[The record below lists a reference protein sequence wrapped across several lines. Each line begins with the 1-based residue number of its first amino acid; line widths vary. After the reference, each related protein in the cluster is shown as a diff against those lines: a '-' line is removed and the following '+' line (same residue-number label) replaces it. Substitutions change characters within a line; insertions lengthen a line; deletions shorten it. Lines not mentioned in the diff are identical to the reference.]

1 MPAFPGFRR
10 FTHPFPVLLALLI
23 LAGCSTLVAVQNA
36 DALFGPAQPKE
47 LVTTTAPVA
56 VDYERQVRPIIERR
70 CLTCHGCY
78 DSPCQVKLESYPGL
92 LRGASR
98 TPVYDATRLSPAPLT
113 RLYEDAQSTAD
124 WRALGFHPVLNERGN
139 TPQANLQAGLVARL
153 LDLKQQH
160 PLPPGKLLGPEF
172 NLSLDKVDQCP
183 RIEEFDQYA
192 ATTPQWGM
200 PYGLPGLSSAEHHT
214 LKSWLADGAPIAPEK
229 TLSPLLTQETALWE
243 SLLNQDSLKHQLAA
257 RYIYEHLYLAH
268 LHFEEAGQQTVY
280 FKLVRS
286 RTPPGQP
293 IDVIATR
300 RPYDDPGVA
309 RVYYRLWLDPSS
321 IVVKTHMP
329 YRLTPERRA
338 HWRQWFIEPNYAVT
352 QLPGYEPETASNP
365 FLTFQAIPYTSR
377 QRFMLDEAQFT
388 VMNFI
393 KGPVCRGSVALNV
406 IQDRF
411 WVFFTRSDEGMAE
424 KFSGFLAK
432 QRQHLRLPAEA
443 ESGLWSIAHWRSYSQ
458 AQTAYLQAKGQF
470 IRQNMGLLQTQ
481 GLNLVWDGDGR
492 NANAALTVFR
502 HRDSA
507 TVVQGLVGEPPPTA
521 WLVDYPILERIHYLL
536 VAGFDVYGTPSHQAM
551 TRMYMDFLRMEA
563 EMNFLAFLP
572 EAARRK
578 EVAQAYRGAHDSVQA
593 YLNAYFEQGPVPTP
607 LTYQT
612 DQPKLEF
619 YGALRSRLAK
629 VLDVRHELSRSGLP
643 AASIAELQKL
653 NRVQGM
659 AAAILPETVVIL
671 VKGHGLLSLV
681 SNSAYT
687 NISSMFGED
696 NRRLKDE
703 DTLTIA
709 NGVLGAYPNAFW
721 QVTPAEI
728 PELVRRI
735 QRLQTEAD
743 YAQLVDRFGIRRTD
757 KRFWA
762 VSDQVLDSYR
772 QVEPI
777 EGGVLD
783 YGRYENR

>member
-1 MPAFPGFRR
+1 MPVSPGLQRFAFI
-10 FTHPFPVLLALLI
+10 LALLV
-23 LAGCSTLVAVQNA
+23 LTGCATFVAVQNV

-47 LVTTTAPVA
+47 LVASTAPTA
-56 VDYERQVRPIIERR
+56 IDYERQVRPIIERR
-70 CLTCHGCY
+70 CLACHGCY
-78 DSPCQVKLESYPGL
+78 DSPCQVKLESYQGL
-92 LRGASR
+92 LRGANR
-98 TPVYDATRLSPAPLT
+98 TPIYDATRLSPAPLT
-113 RLYEDAQSTAD
+113 RLFEDAQSTGD
-124 WRALGFHPVLNERGN
+124 WRALGFHPVLNEHGN

-172 NLSLDKVDQCP
+172 DLSLDHGGQCP

-192 ATTPQWGM
+192 AATPQWGM
-200 PYGLPGLSSAEHHT
+200 PYALPGLSAAEHRT
-214 LKSWLADGAPIAPEK
+214 LKTWLADGAPIAPEK
-229 TLSPLLTQETALWE
+229 PLSPSLMKETELWE
-243 SLLNQDSLKHQLAA
+243 SLFNQDSLKHQLAA

-268 LHFEEAGQQTVY
+268 IYFEDAGQQTVY

-293 IDVIATR
+293 IDRIATR
-300 RPYDDPGVA
+300 RPYDDPGAA
-309 RVYYRLWLDPSS
+309 RVYYRLWRDPSS
-321 IVVKTHMP
+321 IVAKTHMP

-338 HWRQWFIEPNYAVT
+338 HWRQWFIDPDYTVT
-352 QLPGYEPETASNP
+352 QLPSYAPETASNP

-377 QRFMLDEAQFT
+377 QRFMLDEAQYT

-411 WVFFTRSDEGMAE
+411 WVFFTKSDDDVAE
-424 KFSGFLAK
+424 KFSGFLA
-432 QRQHLRLPAEA
+432 QQGQHLRLPAEA
-443 ESGLWSIAHWRSYSQ
+443 ESGLWSITHWRSYAQ
-458 AQTAYLQAKGQF
+458 AQTAYLQAKGQL
-470 IRQNMGLLQTQ
+470 IRQNLTLLDNES
-481 GLNLVWDGDGR
+481 LNLVWDGDGS
-492 NANAALTVFR
+492 NPNAALTVFR
-502 HRDSA
+502 HHDSA

-563 EMNFLAFLP
+563 EMNFFVFLP
-572 EAARRK
+572 EAARQK
-578 EVAQAYRGAHDSVQA
+578 EVDHAYRGAHDSVQA
-593 YLNAYFEQGPVPTP
+593 YLDAYFEHGPVPTP
-607 LTYQT
+607 LHYHS
-612 DQPKLEF
+612 DQPKLEL

-629 VLDVRHELSRSGLP
+629 VLSHRYDIDQSGLP
-643 AASIAELQKL
+643 AASIAALQKL
-653 NRVQGM
+653 NRVQGI
-659 AAAILPETVVIL
+659 AAAILPETVLIK

-681 SNSAYT
+681 SNSAYS

-696 NRRLKDE
+696 SRRLKDE
-703 DTLTIA
+703 DTLTIG
-709 NGVLGAYPNAFW
+709 NGVLGAYPNVFW

-735 QRLQTEAD
+735 QTLQNEDD

-762 VSDQVLDSYR
+762 VSDQVLDQYR
-772 QVEPI
+772 RAEPI
-777 EGGVLD
+777 SAGVLD
-783 YGRYENR
+783 YGRYDNR